1 MQTTIRGRLTC
12 FCRVCYVMW
21 YGQRMWW
28 MIYVMYEIDHVLVIG
43 ITTCM
48 SMSMTTGRSHRSCL
62 YFFVWPAC
70 HWRTP
75 CKLLYFI
82 AKRVSHR
89 SRSSRWRDN
98 FMKTRWWRS
107 WWWRSWCHAGDKMI
121 MEPRRW
127 RSKELYDIGHIMSLL
142 YIIACDVYYV
152 LCILFT

>member
-21 YGQRMWW
+21 YGQEECDEW
-28 MIYVMYEIDHVLVIG
+28 YVMYEIDHVLVIG

-62 YFFVWPAC
+62 YYFVWPAC
-70 HWRTP
+70 HWITP

-89 SRSSRWRDN
+89 SRSSRWRDI
-98 FMKTRWWRS
+98 FMKTQWWRS
-107 WWWRSWCHAGDKMI
+107 WWWRSWCHAGDKDDHGAPK
-121 MEPRRW
+121 MEI
-127 RSKELYDIGHIMSLL
+127 KGANDIGHIMSLFDCMWCL
-142 YIIACDVYYV
+142 SCFASY
-152 LCILFT
+152 FS